1 MNHGQAA
8 GFPSSVSDRLIRP
21 VNVFRLEAGNV
32 ALRTAKMPAQFVKVA
47 PLRVFL
53 VLDDEKVFLDGDGA
67 FGPKAH
73 FRPKAPRDD
82 RPRQPVHR
90 ETEVVELAQ
99 VDIRAHRA
107 RLEGGEKMLGLRL
120 DD

>member
-8 GFPSSVSDRLIRP
+8 GFPSSVSDRLIGP

-32 ALRTAKMPAQFVKVA
+32 ALRTAKMPAQFVEVA

-53 VLDDEKVFLDGDGA
+53 VLDDEKVLLDGDGT

-73 FRPKAPRDD
+73 FRPKAIRDNWPR
-82 RPRQPVHR
+82 PPVHR
-90 ETEVVELAQ
+90 ETRVVELAK
-99 VDIRAHRA
+99 VDIRADGA
-107 RLEGGEKMLGLRL
+107 G
-120 DD
+120 

>member
-32 ALRTAKMPAQFVKVA
+32 ALRTAKMPAQFVEVA

-53 VLDDEKVFLDGDGA
+53 VLENEKVLLDGEGT

-73 FRPKAPRDD
+73 FRPKAFGDNR
-82 RPRQPVHR
+82 RRQPLHR
-90 ETEVVELAQ
+90 EARVVERAQ
-99 VDIRAHRA
+99 GD
-107 RLEGGEKMLGLRL
+107 M
-120 DD
+120 